1 MGRGDC
7 CALYFMMENIG
18 YEWYNQN
25 VKDMDKS
32 GVIGGMTND
41 KKEVFM
47 QCIYSLCHYS
57 LRILEFIRAVLE
69 AKTRSELVLCQDLVQ
84 IKMRSSAC

>member
-1 MGRGDC
+1 
-7 CALYFMMENIG
+7 MMENIG

-69 AKTRSELVLCQDLVQ
+69 AKTRSERIYKGSLYQNHNLAYS
-84 IKMRSSAC
+84 RTA

>member
-25 VKDMDKS
+25 VKDMDESEFAKEDIVS
-32 GVIGGMTND
+32 LNVAETFELLFD
-41 KKEVFM
+41 KKTMLHTKHYRNCKKKALKQIVF
-47 QCIYSLCHYS
+47 
-57 LRILEFIRAVLE
+57 ILIWI
-69 AKTRSELVLCQDLVQ
+69 D
-84 IKMRSSAC
+84 

>member
-1 MGRGDC
+1 
-7 CALYFMMENIG
+7 MMENIG

-41 KKEVFM
+41 KKEVLM

-69 AKTRSELVLCQDLVQ
+69 AKTRSERIYKGSLHQNHNLAYSCTV
-84 IKMRSSAC
+84 SSSLF